1 MQNPVT
7 EFRRRMKFRKI
18 EKELKQIEKDELAKG
33 SARKQTLSFLSCVA
47 DIQPSKDGWYV
58 DINGGEEREGGVVAQ
73 AVILGKT
80 IRRMD
85 IRKGYDEDFDNH
97 AVDELLKVSA
107 SLKVAILY
115 THVITRIDPLVE
127 ARMLDKSIKRV
138 SQTEEQQRSGETT
151 TLNTEY
157 NRLNGKELK
166 GHTSTV
172 FNGRDHY
179 YMYGLCAAA
188 FGKTRK
194 DVDEIMDEIC
204 AKMDECGIRHEIPIY
219 RQVKTIKSMLPGN
232 FCDPNIRQPASGRIA
247 ASMLPLRALNPMY
260 PEGGIIFGVDDTG
273 KPVKVS
279 FSKKD
284 AGHMFGVGKTGSG
297 KTVFECMIAGRALQ
311 KGDRVIIL
319 EPKNEDSDG
328 TDYKNFCIAH
338 DGKLIRLGR
347 GGENPN
353 PFMVFY
359 DSKVMGT
366 SQASYD
372 KALADHFETLKSFM
386 ASWIGASF
394 KNRMKGMFS
403 KTLKDMYYKKELID
417 AKGNAINLDRWEDP
431 YAWPSFGEMYA
442 YWEQLSPIENRTKES
457 PYDPSINALL
467 YNTIDAAHGGILS
480 WIDNHNAPCLDNDL
494 LVLDISGLS
503 LNLQN
508 AFSVLMMGIINT
520 RFFPKPAD
528 GTPRRRT
535 FVFFDEGAK
544 LLKIK
549 ELKPFIEKMF
559 RESRSAY
566 ITTGFFTQDTE
577 GMGEDVLNFIKA
589 NCSNIFLLCN
599 LKQSSIE
606 PFIKVFNL
614 KEEHKARLLEEGTG
628 ICLYLKEPYAIN
640 MDIVLTD
647 VEKKALLESDG
658 IYENEEEQ
666 PETACG
672 FVVEE
677 AVQEL
682 YDDEGFFI
690 DSWVIDGAQPNYP
703 EFTYYNIQN
712 PFGPGSVNAWVK
724 TDRITK
730 GEGKTRDGKN
740 RQDKVGVEG
749 VRRHYGPV
757 CTLTGRYR
765 MMGFCDVE
773 IQHND
778 KEDIKMYLYDD
789 NGEKVWICTE
799 FEVLGTHG
807 IEDWEEKLKR
817 AQKPDP
823 EAGRPRGFDHIIFT
837 GTGAVC
843 KEMLKSKMLKEAG
856 VVYPQGEALFN
867 QIQKIRN
874 MYQNRKPQNLSGFN
888 AVSETMEV
896 F

>member
-1 MQNPVT
+1 MQNPIT
-7 EFRRRMKFRKI
+7 EFRNRMKFRKV
-18 EKELKQIEKDELAKG
+18 EKELKQIEKEQLEKG
-33 SARKQTLSFLSCVA
+33 TARKQALSFLSCVA

-58 DINGGEEREGGVVAQ
+58 DINGGEVKEGGVVAQ
-73 AVILGKT
+73 AIILGKT
-80 IRRMD
+80 IRRKD

-97 AVDELLKVSA
+97 AVDALLKVSA
-107 SLKVAILY
+107 TLKVSILY
-115 THVITRIDPLVE
+115 THIITRIDPLIE
-127 ARMLDKSIKRV
+127 AQMLDKSIKKV
-138 SQTEEQQRSGETT
+138 SQTEEQQKSGEIT

-188 FGKTRK
+188 FGKTKK
-194 DVDEIMDEIC
+194 DIDEIMDEIS

-219 RQVKTIKSMLPGN
+219 RQVQTIKSMLPGN

-247 ASMLPLRALNPMY
+247 ASMIPLRALNPSY
-260 PEGGIIFGVDDTG
+260 PEDGIIFGVDDTG

-297 KTVFECMIAGRALQ
+297 KTVFECMISGRALQ

-319 EPKNEDSDG
+319 EPKNEDNDG

-338 DGKLIRLGR
+338 NGKLIRLGR

-372 KALADHFETLKSFM
+372 KALADHFETLKGFM
-386 ASWIGASF
+386 SSWIGASF

-403 KTLKDMYYKKELID
+403 KTLKDMYFTKGLID
-417 AKGNAINLDRWEDP
+417 RKGNAINLDRWEDSN
-431 YAWPSFGEMYA
+431 AWPSFGEMYA
-442 YWEQLSPIENRTKES
+442 YWEKLSPIENRTKES

-528 GTPRRRT
+528 GTPRHRT

-544 LLKIK
+544 LLKIH

-599 LKQSSIE
+599 LKQSSLG
-606 PFIKVFNL
+606 PFMKVFNL
-614 KEEHKARLLEEGTG
+614 KEEHKARLLEEGAG
-628 ICLYLKEPYAIN
+628 ICLYLREPYAIN

-658 IYENEEEQ
+658 NYETEKDEQRDECCFAIDETVKPIYENER
-666 PETACG
+666 
-672 FVVEE
+672 
-677 AVQEL
+677 
-682 YDDEGFFI
+682 FFI
-690 DSWVIDGAQPNYP
+690 DEWLESEIQADYP
-703 EFTYYNIQN
+703 GWEYYNVQN
-712 PFGPGSVNAWVK
+712 PFDKGTLNAWIEVCTIK
-724 TDRITK
+724 K
-730 GEGKTRDGKN
+730 AEN
-740 RQDKVGVEG
+740 PAHQDKIGVEG
-749 VRRHYGPV
+749 YKHYSAV
-757 CTLTGRYR
+757 CIIAGRMR
-765 MMGFCDVE
+765 QLGFYDVQ
-773 IQHND
+773 IHHTDNV
-778 KEDIKMYLYDD
+778 DISAYLIDEK
-789 NGEKVWICTE
+789 GERVNICIE
-799 FEVLGTHG
+799 YEGLGTHCM
-807 IEDWEEKLKR
+807 EDYNSKKQR
-817 AQKPDP
+817 AESCYK
-823 EAGRPRGFDHIIFT
+823 HIIFT
-837 GTGAVC
+837 GAGETC
-843 KEMLKSKMLKEAG
+843 KEMKQSAAKDY
-856 VVYPQGEALFN
+856 VYPQGVQLRRHIE
-867 QIQKIRN
+867 KIRA
-874 MYQNRKPQNLSGFN
+874 MYQNSEQQNQNLFD
-888 AVSETMEV
+888 AVSEQMEV
-896 F
+896 Y